1 MSDVHLIKGDFNK
14 LATNLPLILE
24 KHMLLIDQADSRLI
38 MSGKTIET
46 CLKEQ
51 GAYPIQYAVAK
62 SELNA
67 ICKYITAEIGKIRGE
82 LYRKYV
88 EDYSR
93 ELSDRGRNQY
103 IDTDTTYLNYNQL
116 LIEVEELYEQM
127 TAVVDAFQTRG
138 FALRD
143 TTTIRVNQLH
153 NTVI

>member
-1 MSDVHLIKGDFNK
+1 
-14 LATNLPLILE
+14 
-24 KHMLLIDQADSRLI
+24 MLLIDQAESRLM

-67 ICKYITAEIGKIRGE
+67 ICKYITAEIGKIRGD
-82 LYRKYV
+82 LFRNYMV
-88 EDYSR
+88 NHTR
-93 ELSDRGRNQY
+93 EMSDRARDKW
-103 IDTDTTYLNYNQL
+103 IDADTTYLNYNQL

-127 TAVVDAFQTRG
+127 SAVVDAFQTRG